1 MKKIL
6 AFLSLGLYLVAG
18 DLESGVEAYKSQN
31 FSLAKSKFELA
42 CQSGEKMGCE
52 NLAVMYVLGKG
63 MSKDSASAIKFYEKG
78 CELGSGGSCGAAGGM
93 YKVGDGAQRDDAKA
107 LALLLRG
114 CDLGNSNACSEAGGM
129 YLEKQNRN
137 DQKIALE
144 LFKKAC
150 RGGDEINLLGCQWEK
165 DLTRTPYFRN

>member
-78 CELGSGGSCGAAGGM
+78 CELGSKEACSGAGGI
-93 YKVGDGAQRDDAKA
+93 YVSSDKEKARTLLNKGCELGDGFSCATAGSYLLEEKKFKEAYA
-107 LALLLRG
+107 LF
-114 CDLGNSNACSEAGGM
+114 E
-129 YLEKQNRN
+129 
-137 DQKIALE
+137 
-144 LFKKAC
+144 KAC
-150 RGGDEINLLGCQWEK
+150 KIGDSLGCQFAS
-165 DLTRTPYFRN
+165 DLKRSKRL